1 MNDLI
6 GLTQCVAGCT
16 HKSKSLWV
24 CISLTHRAPNDDLHH
39 LACHYDVCSPHI
51 DLETSLSAK
60 KKWMKTLVTLIFYY
74 LNFRIKYNLI

>member
-39 LACHYDVCSPHI
+39 LACHYNVCSPHI
-51 DLETSLSAK
+51 DLDTSLSAK
-60 KKWMKTLVTLIFYY
+60 KSG
-74 LNFRIKYNLI
+74 